1 MDIKR
6 TQNEEMERRKMVGP
20 LKKRV
25 LFICTHNSARSQ
37 IAEGLLNSLYGS
49 RYEAHSAGI
58 APTAINPFAVR
69 AMAEIGIDIS
79 ANRSKSIE
87 EFRGENFDYVV
98 TVCDDAREACPFFP
112 GKKVIH
118 KSFQDPSQFRGTDDE
133 ILAKVRKVRDEIK
146 GWIEST
152 FSA

>member
-1 MDIKR
+1 
-6 TQNEEMERRKMVGP
+6 MVDL

-133 ILAKVRKVRDEIK
+133 ILADVRKVRDEIK

>member
-1 MDIKR
+1 
-6 TQNEEMERRKMVGP
+6 MVGP

-133 ILAKVRKVRDEIK
+133 ILADVRKVRDEIK

>member
-133 ILAKVRKVRDEIK
+133 ILADVRKVRDEIK